1 MLDREPSQEGHAR
14 DADRHALTFDDVGGP
29 AGRPVLYFHGGGDSR
44 FTRHPDDGIAT
55 ALGVRL
61 LAVERSGPTVPGRTL
76 ITWARDVEAL
86 ADSLGLE
93 RFSVLGWSAGGPHAL
108 AVAAVLPERVS
119 QVVLVGS
126 MPYPDRAG
134 ELARDVRLSLRA
146 ATLAPRFLAR
156 RLEAWGRRPT
166 PPTGQADTDDAYA
179 RGRTE
184 SFRAGG
190 MWLVRELAVLGR
202 PWGFDL
208 SAVTAPATLWWG
220 ESDVVCPPS
229 IGRDYAARLPR
240 ATLKLVPG
248 THQVLFARW
257 REILA
262 DAGGIGDGD
271 SGP

>member
-1 MLDREPSQEGHAR
+1 VLDRGPSQARYAR
-14 DADRHALTFDDVGGP
+14 DADRHALTFDD
-29 AGRPVLYFHGGGDSR
+29 AGDPRGHPVLYFHGGGDSR
-44 FTRHPDDGIAT
+44 LTRHPDDRIAESLGI
-55 ALGVRL
+55 RL
-61 LAVERSGPTVPGRTL
+61 LAVDRSGPAVPGRTL
-76 ITWARDVEAL
+76 VTWARDVEAF
-86 ADSLGLE
+86 ADSLGLDK
-93 RFSVLGWSAGGPHAL
+93 FAVVGWSAGGPHAL

-166 PPTGQADTDDAYA
+166 PPTGQADTDEAYA
-179 RGRTE
+179 RGRVE

-190 MWLVRELAVLGR
+190 MWLVQELAVLGR
-202 PWGFDL
+202 PWGFEL

-229 IGRDYAARLPR
+229 IARDYETRLPR

-248 THQVLFARW
+248 THQVLFTRW

-262 DAGGIGDGD
+262 DTGGIVDG
-271 SGP
+271 SK